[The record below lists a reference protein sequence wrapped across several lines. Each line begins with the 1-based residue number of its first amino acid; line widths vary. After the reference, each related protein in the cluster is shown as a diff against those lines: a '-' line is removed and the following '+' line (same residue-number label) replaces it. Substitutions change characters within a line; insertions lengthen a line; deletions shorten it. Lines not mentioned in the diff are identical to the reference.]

1 VEICGDKM
9 DELKNWAREQMKI
22 VNALCGE
29 LNISNEGVV
38 LQVMLDKAIKPFH
51 FWKQENDGGKKEI
64 KSDLPDV
71 SDIELYGFV
80 KRKIENKGFE
90 RDHWSAMFKLAKQ
103 YNPDVKYTK
112 DVVATLSD
120 IPKDVLRRNLV
131 NWRMIR

>member
-1 VEICGDKM
+1 MEICGDKM
-9 DELKNWAREQMKI
+9 DELNKWIEEQKI
-22 VNALCGE
+22 
-29 LNISNEGVV
+29 IGVAILDSV
-38 LQVMLDKAIKPFH
+38 KDQTLQRAMLDKAIKPFH

-90 RDHWSAMFKLAKQ
+90 RDRWSAMFKLAKQ

>member
-1 VEICGDKM
+1 MNKWIE
-9 DELKNWAREQMKI
+9 EQKI
-22 VNALCGE
+22 
-29 LNISNEGVV
+29 IGVAILDSV
-38 LQVMLDKAIKPFH
+38 KDQILQRAMLDKAIKPFH
-51 FWKQENDGGKKEI
+51 FWKQENDGGKKER

-71 SDIELYGFV
+71 SNIELYGFV

>member
-1 VEICGDKM
+1 MGICGDKM
-9 DELKNWAREQMKI
+9 DELDKWIEKQKEIGKKI
-22 VNALCGE
+22 
-29 LNISNEGVV
+29 ISSVDDPPLV
-38 LQVMLDKAIKPFH
+38 RAMLDKAIKPYH